1 MGRSTIEWTTSTWNP
16 VTGCS
21 KVSAGCQHCYAERL
35 SYRLMKMGNPS
46 YSAGF
51 QVRIHERL
59 LNLPAAWKKPQT
71 VFVNSMSDLF
81 HEEVPLQFIQKV
93 FNTMGTAKWHQYQIL
108 TKRAGRLKELAKEL
122 EWHPNIWMG
131 VSVEDQDNTGR
142 IDSLRSIPAA
152 VKFLSLEPLIGPIE
166 QLDLEGINWV
176 IVGGESGPG
185 ARPMK
190 REWVV
195 AIRDACK
202 KAGVPFF
209 FKQWGG
215 TNKKQ
220 SGRLLDNRTWDE
232 MPRKLGVEEELCLNF
247 V

>member
-1 MGRSTIEWTTSTWNP
+1 
-16 VTGCS
+16 
-21 KVSAGCQHCYAERL
+21 
-35 SYRLMKMGNPS
+35 
-46 YSAGF
+46 
-51 QVRIHERL
+51 
-59 LNLPAAWKKPQT
+59 
-71 VFVNSMSDLF
+71 
-81 HEEVPLQFIQKV
+81 
-93 FNTMGTAKWHQYQIL
+93 
-108 TKRAGRLKELAKEL
+108 
-122 EWHPNIWMG
+122 
-131 VSVEDQDNTGR
+131 
-142 IDSLRSIPAA
+142 
-152 VKFLSLEPLIGPIE
+152 
-166 QLDLEGINWV
+166 
-176 IVGGESGPG
+176 
-185 ARPMK
+185 MK